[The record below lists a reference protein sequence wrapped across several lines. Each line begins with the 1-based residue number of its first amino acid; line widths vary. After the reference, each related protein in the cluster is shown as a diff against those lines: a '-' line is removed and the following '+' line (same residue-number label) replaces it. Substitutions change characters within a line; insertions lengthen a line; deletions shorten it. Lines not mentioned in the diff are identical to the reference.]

1 MKNFDYRNYL
11 KNNPLTSEKPEDK
24 MITEN
29 INEDART
36 DAEQEGYKDGF
47 NDAKK
52 DVKDALSKM
61 KVSEL
66 KQKIRERILSE
77 LEEAESPVLEQEE
90 ESSD

>member
-1 MKNFDYRNYL
+1 MENFDYRNYL

-47 NDAKK
+47 NDAK
-52 DVKDALSKM
+52 
-61 KVSEL
+61 
-66 KQKIRERILSE
+66 
-77 LEEAESPVLEQEE
+77 
-90 ESSD
+90 